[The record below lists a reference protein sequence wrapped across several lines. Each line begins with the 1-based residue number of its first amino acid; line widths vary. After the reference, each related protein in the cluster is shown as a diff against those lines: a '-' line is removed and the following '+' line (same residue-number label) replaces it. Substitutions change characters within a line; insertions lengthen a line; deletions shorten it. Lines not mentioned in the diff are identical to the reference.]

1 MCHNIHVTFRCRSVI
16 RISFEISTISLDV
29 LNCKQMIKIDVGF
42 ILISIFREFFNF
54 PARMKRSVFLYED
67 TDTQFCGFM
76 ELTFYKANENGYGR
90 SEDIFIYRCAI
101 ATEKRRADG
110 IPFPGVLHPG
120 VGLSSTIYLL
130 LENTSISAADLLLP
144 SSIALSADA
153 LGSSSLHLQGSLGRK
168 INIWYMFFE

>member
-1 MCHNIHVTFRCRSVI
+1 
-16 RISFEISTISLDV
+16 
-29 LNCKQMIKIDVGF
+29 
-42 ILISIFREFFNF
+42 
-54 PARMKRSVFLYED
+54 
-67 TDTQFCGFM
+67 M

-168 INIWYMFFE
+168 INIWYMFFEWIRMTDFSICKYFILETIMFFIIFESLLSQVSRQLNYEIFYPSF